1 MSRWLGV
8 CILLVGFISR
18 VVKGAN
24 RLTAFQRGFQIS
36 ACVSP
41 TSHAWGEKILHLEP
55 SKKKIQV
62 TDNFLD
68 GFFMGIKKRGSRS
81 SFFFFN
87 SIRGTPGRLLP
98 DDEQRQPREPR
109 ELPLRIDVRLAHT
122 DLPPPINS
130 EPARPRRV
138 YIRNSVELARYWRAL
153 GCISCEVAM
162 TQKPHVTTR
171 NSVGQQHSRH
181 RSA

>member
-18 VVKGAN
+18 VVTGAN
-24 RLTAFQRGFQIS
+24 GLTAFQPLFQIS

-41 TSHAWGEKILHLEP
+41 TSHALGEKILHLEP

-81 SFFFFN
+81 SFFFLQHPWN
-87 SIRGTPGRLLP
+87 TWGI
-98 DDEQRQPREPR
+98 
-109 ELPLRIDVRLAHT
+109 V
-122 DLPPPINS
+122 
-130 EPARPRRV
+130 AR
-138 YIRNSVELARYWRAL
+138 
-153 GCISCEVAM
+153 
-162 TQKPHVTTR
+162 
-171 NSVGQQHSRH
+171 
-181 RSA
+181 